1 MNQPSNTVIERIK
14 VHEVTG
20 VIEAGNPAEA
30 AIDALLLVS
39 FDRADIDVLANNDE
53 VHRRLGGVVVPVE
66 ELPDIPEAP
75 RHAAVKR
82 DDITGMVVLTVALFA
97 AIGGFIGAIVAGSR
111 DAGWG
116 ASLAMV
122 YIGIVIAGGLAAA
135 AVRWYARRRAAL
147 DPDAD
152 ALVLWVRVRSPRSE
166 ETARRI
172 LVTHGAR
179 AVRVHE
185 IPLEKRLED
194 APLSSLLTREPA
206 L

>member
-1 MNQPSNTVIERIK
+1 
-14 VHEVTG
+14 
-20 VIEAGNPAEA
+20 
-30 AIDALLLVS
+30 
-39 FDRADIDVLANNDE
+39 
-53 VHRRLGGVVVPVE
+53 
-66 ELPDIPEAP
+66 
-75 RHAAVKR
+75 
-82 DDITGMVVLTVALFA
+82 MVVLTVALFA

-147 DPDAD
+147 DSDAD

-194 APLSSLLTREPA
+194 APLSSLPTREPA